1 MAVSFNRLS
10 GAVLSGMNHIIQ
22 SVDDI
27 LTTPIGTRI
36 CRRSYGSLIPYL
48 LDQPF
53 NSTTAIRVYAATAQ
67 ALANWEPR
75 LSIQSVNM
83 IRDDTGAVS
92 LSIRSTVKSSAG
104 NSLSSFTIP
113 LNQKAG
119 Q

>member
-1 MAVSFNRLS
+1 MAVSFNRLT
-10 GAVLSGMNHIIQ
+10 GAVITGMAHIIQ

-36 CRRSYGSLIPYL
+36 CRRDYGSLIPYL
-48 LDQPF
+48 IDQPF
-53 NSTTAIRVYAATAQ
+53 NATTAIRVYAATAQ
-67 ALANWEPR
+67 ALSNWEPR

-92 LSIRSTVKSSAG
+92 LSIRSTVKSAG